1 MWQILPNNVLT
12 FFGRCA
18 IMGISNKQG
27 DNSLN
32 KMKGEE
38 DGQDQSNC

>member
-12 FFGRCA
+12 FFGRYA
-18 IMGISNKQG
+18 IMGISNKRE
-27 DNSLN
+27 DNFPN

-38 DGQDQSNC
+38 DG